1 MSHLSSEERKI
12 IKSFEDSRWL
22 VKEYE
27 SLKEKYPNMFVAV
40 LNQEV
45 VASHENISE
54 LMKVVDE
61 KYPEA
66 KTFISTEYIGEKK
79 DILILFSQLS

>member
-1 MSHLSSEERKI
+1 MILTKEEKKI
-12 IKSFEDSRWL
+12 IRSFEDSRWL
-22 VKEYE
+22 VKEFE
-27 SLKEKYPNMFVAV
+27 HLKTKYPNMFVAV
-40 LNQEV
+40 LDQQV

-61 KYPEA
+61 KFPEA

-79 DILILFSQLS
+79 KEFLIL

>member
-1 MSHLSSEERKI
+1 MSRLSPEERKI
-12 IKSFEDSRWL
+12 IKSLEDSRWL

-27 SLKEKYPNMFVAV
+27 NLKENYPNMFVAV
-40 LNQEV
+40 LNQKV

-61 KYPEA
+61 KFPEA
-66 KTFISTEYIGEKK
+66 RTFISTDYIGIKKK
-79 DILILFSQLS
+79 DFLIL